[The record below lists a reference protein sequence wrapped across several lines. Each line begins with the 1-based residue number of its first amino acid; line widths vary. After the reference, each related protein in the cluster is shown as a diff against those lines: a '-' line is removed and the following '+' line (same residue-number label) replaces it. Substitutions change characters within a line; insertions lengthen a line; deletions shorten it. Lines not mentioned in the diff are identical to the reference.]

1 MSDKTRRLLAI
12 ILALA
17 MVGSLAAGV
26 ILSSLG
32 GSSVG
37 SAPVSIELFGDKLDD
52 QVAAVTGS

>member
-1 MSDKTRRLLAI
+1 MSDKTRRVLAI

-32 GSSVG
+32 GG
-37 SAPVSIELFGDKLDD
+37 
-52 QVAAVTGS
+52 